1 MASNRWWET
10 GNAADYNRYA
20 GGINAIEDAFR
31 RGEISEAKRNALKEQ
46 QAEQQFGAKSFDIGE
61 FEGLLSRLEG
71 SKMRQQRQKSVEGR
85 RDIFA
90 GGMANMMSN
99 F

>member
-1 MASNRWWET
+1 MS
-10 GNAADYNRYA
+10 
-20 GGINAIEDAFR
+20 NAIEEYNQTVAAINADTSLDADTKKALLKQAAER
-31 RGEISEAKRNALKEQ
+31 RYGS
-46 QAEQQFGAKSFDIGE
+46 KSFDIGE

-85 RDIFA
+85 RDIMSQGLA
-90 GGMANMMSN
+90 SMMSN